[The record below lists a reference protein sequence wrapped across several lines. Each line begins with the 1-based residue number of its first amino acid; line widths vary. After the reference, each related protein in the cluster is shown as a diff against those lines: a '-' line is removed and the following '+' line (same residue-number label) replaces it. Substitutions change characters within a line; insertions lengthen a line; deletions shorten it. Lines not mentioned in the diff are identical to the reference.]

1 MSDSHFLVPRVLFEY
16 AKELPNSAML
26 VYLYLCVP
34 PKPERTRI
42 GLSTACLAAR
52 CGLTQRTIFAAV
64 AQLEQVGLV
73 EREKS
78 RPTGVNEYH
87 VIVPPHCSAKAVS
100 APIAHHSVTSHACGD
115 TTAGVITACARPV
128 QHESVVL
135 PNEQKYPSGNE
146 TKALDDL
153 IAAAFSDRYCLRDV
167 RTHIVVADV
176 ELRACLERLM
186 AQGGVSPEMSVG
198 FFAAV
203 IRKVHHEIYGGEMAR

>member
-1 MSDSHFLVPRVLFEY
+1 MGDSHFLAPRVLFEY

-26 VYLYLCVP
+26 VYLCLCVP
-34 PKPERTRI
+34 PEPERTRI
-42 GLSTACLAAR
+42 ALSTADLAAR

-87 VIVPPHCSAKAVS
+87 VIVPPHCSAKAAS
-100 APIAHHSVTSHACGD
+100 APFADHSVTSQASGD

-135 PNEQKYPSGNE
+135 PNEQKCPLVSQL
-146 TKALDDL
+146 KPLDDL
-153 IAAAFSDRYCLRDV
+153 IAAAYSDRCRLADV
-167 RTHIVVADV
+167 RAHVAVTDI
-176 ELRACLERLM
+176 ELRACLEQLM
-186 AQGGVSPEMSVG
+186 AQGGVAPEMPVG
-198 FFAAV
+198 FFAAL
-203 IRKVHHEIYGGEMAR
+203 IRKVRHEIYGGEIAR

>member
-115 TTAGVITACARPV
+115 TIAGAIAAPAKPV
-128 QHESVVL
+128 RHEIEVVH
-135 PNEQKYPSGNE
+135 NEQEAPAVSQLKP
-146 TKALDDL
+146 LDDL
-153 IAAAFSDRYCLRDV
+153 IAAAYSDRYHPADV
-167 RTHIVVADV
+167 RAHVAVTDI
-176 ELRACLERLM
+176 ELRACLEQLM
-186 AQGGVSPEMSVG
+186 AQGGVAPEMPVG
-198 FFAAV
+198 FFAAM
-203 IRKVHHEIYGGEMAR
+203 IRKVRHEIYGGEMAR